1 LEIQLEVKRRAPFC
15 CPYSIGGL
23 LIATHIAKPEAIGSL
38 QAVLLRFAM
47 FMGCC
52 AFAVSFAR
60 AQTPVEPTDIDFS
73 HDIRPLLSDRCF
85 RCHGP
90 DSATREAGLRLDVR
104 EVAVGELESGTVAVV
119 PGNLGASELIARI
132 DSQDESMR
140 MPPIDSG
147 KSLSDEERAL
157 LRRWVAEGA
166 PYEKHW
172 AFVPPQRPD
181 EPKPQRTDWVR
192 NPIDAFVLAA
202 LEAAD
207 ATPSAEAEPHDLV
220 RRLYLD
226 LTGLP
231 PAPHAVDRFLND
243 SRPDAYER
251 LVDELMNSPH
261 YGERMAIEWLDGA
274 RFADSN
280 GYQND
285 FRRTMW
291 PWRDWVINAYNANM
305 PYNQFVTEQLA
316 GDLLPNATLSQR
328 VATGFNR
335 NNRTVTEAGS
345 IEEEWRIENVLDRVE
360 TSGNVFL
367 GLTIGCA
374 RCHDHKFD
382 PISQQEF
389 YEFYAFFNNVNELG
403 VYSET
408 VGNVAPLLQVPDA
421 NQQLKLAELRNRVQK
436 AEQVLAK
443 EMDNVHSHRVAWTQ
457 QVQQEA
463 PVDEPAA
470 DFVASLAGSCDAQLT
485 RSDQLLTPALA
496 HGERMPTQ
504 TAEFFGPAI
513 EFTGSERLTYPD
525 SFQFERNSPYSI
537 AVWVKPTAMGA
548 VVSQMSTAEGFRG
561 SDVFILEDFQVAV
574 HLIHEWPANAIKVF
588 TTKPLAAK
596 EWSHIVVSYDGSSK
610 AGGVR
615 IFVNGK
621 EQKLAID
628 VDNLTD
634 DIRTHQPVRVGSR
647 SADANFAG
655 AVRDVRIF
663 ARALEKDELFSV
675 VRGSIARLASS
686 VNLASLP
693 QDQQASFDS
702 WMVRFASAETLSKA
716 RASRDEVARLKK
728 ELEEFEA
735 TVPTSMVMEEL
746 KQPRQAYVL
755 ERGVYDAPDRNQP
768 VSAGTPDFLPPFP
781 ADAPRNRLGLASWL
795 TAANHPLTARV
806 EVNRQ
811 WQRFF
816 GSGLVK
822 TSENL
827 GSQAEAPSHPELLDW
842 LATEFV
848 RSGWNVQ
855 HIQRLIVCSSTYRQT
870 SRVALQKYEA
880 DPENRLLA
888 RGPRFRLEAELVRD
902 NALAISGLLNRSV
915 GGRSVMPY
923 QPAGLW
929 DELAGGAFDSY
940 EQEHGPNLYRRG
952 IYTFRKR
959 TVPHPTLATFD
970 APSFEIC
977 QVKRSL
983 TNTPLQSLAL
993 LNDVTYVE
1001 AARVFAERMLLEG
1014 GKDSA
1019 SRLAY
1024 GFRLATGR
1032 MPRAEEQAQLA
1043 ASLERFEQSFS
1054 QNPAEAQQLISHGE
1068 APRTT
1073 SVDDTSLAAHTAVA
1087 AILLNLD
1094 ETITRN

>member
-1 LEIQLEVKRRAPFC
+1 LEVKLRELLC
-15 CPYSIGGL
+15 CPFSIGGL
-23 LIATHIAKPEAIGSL
+23 LIATHVAEPV
-38 QAVLLRFAM
+38 AVGPVQVMLLRFVAVI
-47 FMGCC
+47 GCLGL
-52 AFAVSFAR
+52 AVSFAG
-60 AQTPVEPTDIDFS
+60 AESPVEPTPVDFGR
-73 HDIRPLLSDRCF
+73 DIRPLLSDRCF
-85 RCHGP
+85 QCHGP

-104 EVAVGELESGTVAVV
+104 EVAVGELESGTIAIV
-119 PGNLGASELIARI
+119 PGRLDTSELIVRI
-132 DSQDESMR
+132 DCEDESMR

-147 KSLSDEERAL
+147 KSLSEEERAL
-157 LRRWVAEGA
+157 LRRWIAEGA
-166 PYEKHW
+166 PYKKHW
-172 AFVPPQRPD
+172 AFVPPQRPN
-181 EPKPQRTDWVR
+181 EPTPKHADWAR
-192 NPIDAFVLAA
+192 NPIDAFILAE
-202 LEAAD
+202 LEAVGD
-207 ATPSAEAEPHDLV
+207 SPSAEAEPHDLV

-231 PAPHAVDRFLND
+231 PAPQDVDKILGD

-251 LVDELMNSPH
+251 LVDELMKSPH

-305 PYNQFVTEQLA
+305 PYDQFVTEQLA
-316 GDLLPNATLSQR
+316 GDLLPNTTQSQR

-345 IEEEWRIENVLDRVE
+345 IEEEWRIENVMDRVE

-382 PISQQEF
+382 PISQKEF
-389 YEFYAFFNNVNELG
+389 YEFYSFFNNVNELG

-408 VGNVAPLLQVPDA
+408 VGNVAPLVHVPDA
-421 NQQLKLAELRNRVQK
+421 DQQQKLTELRDRFQK
-436 AEQVLAK
+436 AEQLLAK
-443 EMDNVHSHRVAWTQ
+443 EMDDVRSHRISWKR

-463 PVDEPAA
+463 PADEPAA
-470 DFVASLAGSCDAQLT
+470 EFVVSLAGSCDAQLT
-485 RSDQLLTPALA
+485 RSEQILTPSAA
-496 HGERMPTQ
+496 EGERMPTQ
-504 TAEFFGPAI
+504 GVAFFGPVI
-513 EFTGSERLTYPD
+513 EFKGSEGLAYHN
-525 SFQFERNSPYSI
+525 SVQFERHKPYSI
-537 AVWVKPTAMGA
+537 AAWVKPTTMGA
-548 VVSQMSTAEGFRG
+548 IVSQMSTSEGFRG
-561 SDVFILEDFQVAV
+561 SDVFILEDHQVAV
-574 HLIHEWPANAIKVF
+574 HLIHEWPANAVKVF
-588 TTKPLAAK
+588 TTEPLAAK
-596 EWSHIVVSYDGSSK
+596 EWSHIVVTYDGSSK
-610 AGGVR
+610 ADGVK

-621 EQKLAID
+621 RQKLAID
-628 VDNLTD
+628 VDNLTG
-634 DIRTHQPVRVGSR
+634 DIRTDQPFRVGSR
-647 SADANFAG
+647 SADAYFAG
-655 AVRDVRIF
+655 SVRDVRVF
-663 ARALEKDELFSV
+663 GRTLELQELLSVMRGAL
-675 VRGSIARLASS
+675 ARLASG
-686 VNLASLP
+686 VKLAALQ
-693 QDQQASFDS
+693 QDQRASFDS
-702 WMVRFASAETLSKA
+702 WMVRFASAESLDTA
-716 RASRDEVARLKK
+716 QAARDEVARLKK
-728 ELEEFEA
+728 DLEDFEA

-746 KQPRQAYVL
+746 QQPREAYLL

-781 ADAPRNRLGLASWL
+781 VDAPRNRLGLARWL
-795 TAANHPLTARV
+795 TAADHPMTARV

-816 GSGLVK
+816 GTGLVK

-855 HIQRLIVCSSTYRQT
+855 HIQRLIVTSATYRQT
-870 SRVALQKYEA
+870 SRVAQQKYEA

-888 RGPRFRLEAELVRD
+888 RGPRFRLKAELVRD

-923 QPAGLW
+923 QPEGLW

-940 EQEHGPNLYRRG
+940 EQEHGPNLYRRS

-1001 AARVFAERMLLEG
+1001 AARVLAERMLLEG

-1032 MPRAEEQAQLA
+1032 IPRDEEQAQLA
-1043 ASLERFEQSFS
+1043 ASLDRFEKSF
-1054 QNPAEAQQLISHGE
+1054 AEHPDEAKQLISHGE
-1068 APRTT
+1068 APRAA
-1073 SVDDTSLAAHTAVA
+1073 SVEDLSLAAHTAVA

-1094 ETITRN
+1094 ETITKN